1 MKCVVSLSLYVICNL
16 AKGSVFVSVFGVG
29 VVCFVVLFRCFVSL
43 FCFGVL
49 FRCLFRC
56 FCFCCWYFLVM

>member
-29 VVCFVVLFRCFVSL
+29 VVCFGVLFRCFVSV
-43 FCFGVL
+43 FCFVV
-49 FRCLFRC
+49 LFRC